1 MEGEDTLVTSVNV
14 PADLP
19 SQLNDPIRIEPIR
32 TLIER
37 LPSPTTDFF
46 VALEE
51 PTHTVS
57 GVFLQHPEDHVHII
71 VTVKQPLGKCK

>member
-1 MEGEDTLVTSVNV
+1 VTSVNV
-14 PADLP
+14 PADLL

-37 LPSPTTDFF
+37 FPSPIAKFS

-51 PTHTVS
+51 PTHKVS
-57 GVFLQHPEDHVHII
+57 DVFPPDLLEGHLHLI
-71 VTVKQPLGKCK
+71 VKRE